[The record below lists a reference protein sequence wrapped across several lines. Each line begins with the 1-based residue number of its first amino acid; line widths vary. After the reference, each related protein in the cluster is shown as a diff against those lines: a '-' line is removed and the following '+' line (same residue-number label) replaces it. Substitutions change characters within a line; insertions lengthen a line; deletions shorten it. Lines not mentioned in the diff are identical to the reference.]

1 MKKYVITQSIG
12 TWSYKDGRQALDC
25 NLLDEIFVADG
36 NDWEELWNKYCL
48 LGGRSITYLDR
59 GIWRGLNIYKQRSE
73 AKYMLEY
80 YAKQNGRA

>member
-12 TWSYKDGRQALDC
+12 TWSYKEGMNRPDAHPI
-25 NLLDEIFVADG
+25 DEIFVADG
-36 NDWEELWNKYCL
+36 NDWEELWSRYCL